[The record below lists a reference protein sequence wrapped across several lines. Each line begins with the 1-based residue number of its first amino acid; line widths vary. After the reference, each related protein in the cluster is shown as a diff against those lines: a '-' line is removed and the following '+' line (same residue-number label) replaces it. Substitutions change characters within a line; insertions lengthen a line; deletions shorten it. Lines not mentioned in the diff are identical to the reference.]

1 MFSFPLSNMFSVIVL
16 YTVLIALRARLSRN
30 INNIY
35 IYISFIP
42 ESIVGLFVWLF
53 GCLLSV
59 AHFIHFTSGRFG
71 NALTLNG
78 SPLAVALVVASAKH
92 DKVCTQSTLVT
103 VPALAFA
110 LGPPVIEK

>member
-42 ESIVGLFVWLF
+42 ESIVGLFVWL
-53 GCLLSV
+53 LSV
-59 AHFIHFTSGRFG
+59 AHCIHFTSGRFG